1 MKFFFLLLIL
11 SFLNFKSHSEIISNV
26 EVKNNKRISTETIIT
41 YGKIVIGNDYNEN
54 DLNEV
59 LKRLYKTNFFKNI
72 SISLDNN
79 TLVLDIEE
87 NKIIQNIIIEGVK
100 SDSIKDKI
108 LENIFLKINLLF
120 WLKD

>member
-59 LKRLYKTNFFKNI
+59 LKNY
-72 SISLDNN
+72 
-79 TLVLDIEE
+79 
-87 NKIIQNIIIEGVK
+87 
-100 SDSIKDKI
+100 IK
-108 LENIFLKINLLF
+108 LIFLKIFRLV
-120 WLKD
+120 